1 MSSLLRPY
9 DYVWVVKTVNTVVAV
24 AVYCFTSTSKECCL
38 VCTRCLRMA
47 TKLLKLSTEDK
58 RQVKEEGVH
67 SRLASLANEEAV
79 EDLYSHLRT
88 VEKENARLRN
98 KVQGLSWEKKV
109 Q

>member
-9 DYVWVVKTVNTVVAV
+9 DYVWVVKMVNTLVAV
-24 AVYCFTSTSKECCL
+24 AVYCFTSESKECCL
-38 VCTRCLRMA
+38 VRTHCLRMA

-79 EDLYSHLRT
+79 EDLHSHLRT